1 MERIRKVY
9 RIHIAIIQYVTM
21 EITKKDL
28 QEFKIKV
35 VLIGHLWKIGT
46 RSMARIWMG
55 MAHPEDVILFGL
67 QHE

>member
-1 MERIRKVY
+1 
-9 RIHIAIIQYVTM
+9 M